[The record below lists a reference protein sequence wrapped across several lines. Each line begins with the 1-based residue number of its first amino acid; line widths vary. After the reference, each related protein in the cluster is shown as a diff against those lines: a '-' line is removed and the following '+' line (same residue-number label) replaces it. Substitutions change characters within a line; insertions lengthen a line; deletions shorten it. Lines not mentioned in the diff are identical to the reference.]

1 MSEPEPYDLS
11 WLLTGDQARGEPI
24 PRATADDELFVIE
37 SNPTHIKWGEC
48 RSNGRYPVS
57 YHIGYQTKWGAV
69 ALCGVGNDGIPSECR
84 CSPWHPK
91 PELQG
96 TDCQECLD
104 IAKSLHIEGRYP
116 GELG

>member
-1 MSEPEPYDLS
+1 MTNTEPGNLD
-11 WLLTGDQARGEPI
+11 WLLTGDQARSEPI
-24 PRATADDELFVIE
+24 PRATSDDELFVIE

-96 TDCQECLD
+96 TDCEECLN
-104 IAKSLHIEGRYP
+104 IAKSLHVNGRYP
-116 GELG
+116 E

>member
-1 MSEPEPYDLS
+1 MTNTEPGNLD

-37 SNPTHIKWGEC
+37 SNPTHIEWGER
-48 RSNGRYPVS
+48 RSNGRYRS
-57 YHIGYQTKWGAV
+57 SLHIGYQTKWGAV
-69 ALCGVGNDGIPSECR
+69 ALCGVGNENIPTECR
-84 CSPWHPK
+84 CRPWHPK

-104 IAKSLHIEGRYP
+104 IAKSLHVNGRYP
-116 GELG
+116 E